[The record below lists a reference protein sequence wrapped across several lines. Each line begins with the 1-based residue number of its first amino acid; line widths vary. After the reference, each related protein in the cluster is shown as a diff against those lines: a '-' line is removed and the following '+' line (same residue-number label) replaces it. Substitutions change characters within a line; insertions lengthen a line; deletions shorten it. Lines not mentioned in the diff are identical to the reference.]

1 MLLVSPLAIHLE
13 PDRAVSRR
21 VPVGGL
27 AGVSGDH
34 GQHHHGNRYRCRH
47 APSPTSSLTL
57 AMATSIIINISS
69 KNLVITTS
77 SCDCQLRDPHA
88 QALSPA
94 LLSSLPYGFLDRH
107 HPHSHHYYR
116 HRRHQRLNHHRHQ
129 CSRRCCRCRHWHHVR
144 HWDYT
149 IDRRCL
155 MVNSASY
162 A

>member
-21 VPVGGL
+21 VQVGGL

-34 GQHHHGNRYRCRH
+34 GQYHHGNRYRCRH

-77 SCDCQLRDPHA
+77 SCDCQLRDPRA
-88 QALSPA
+88 QSIVISGTAIVSTMV
-94 LLSSLPYGFLDRH
+94 FLIA
-107 HPHSHHYYR
+107 
-116 HRRHQRLNHHRHQ
+116 
-129 CSRRCCRCRHWHHVR
+129 
-144 HWDYT
+144 T
-149 IDRRCL
+149 IL
-155 MVNSASY
+155 ILIITTVTAATSA
-162 A
+162 